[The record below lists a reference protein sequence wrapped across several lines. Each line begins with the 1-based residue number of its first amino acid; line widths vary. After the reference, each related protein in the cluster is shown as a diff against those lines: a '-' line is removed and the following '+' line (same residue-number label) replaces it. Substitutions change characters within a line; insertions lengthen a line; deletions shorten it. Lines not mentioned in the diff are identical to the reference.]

1 LSASGQ
7 ISTASIFS
15 NDPHV
20 RTLAVGDVL
29 FERGDEGQTM
39 FVVIEGVIELAIGE
53 TVVEVLGAGGIFGEM
68 ALIEHKPRTATATAV
83 TPAKIVEVDQ
93 KRFLYLVQNT
103 PFFALDVMRVMAARI
118 RHMDELQT
126 T

>member
-1 LSASGQ
+1 LNAPAPIQ
-7 ISTASIFS
+7 TASIFT

-20 RTLAVGDVL
+20 RTLAIGEVL
-29 FERGDEGQTM
+29 FERGAEGATM
-39 FVVIEGVIELAIGE
+39 FVVTEGVIELAIGD
-53 TVVEVLGAGGIFGEM
+53 TVVEVVDAGGIFGEM

-83 TPAKIVEVDQ
+83 TPAKIVEIDQ

-103 PFFALDVMRVMAARI
+103 PYFAVDVMKVMAGRI

-126 T
+126 H